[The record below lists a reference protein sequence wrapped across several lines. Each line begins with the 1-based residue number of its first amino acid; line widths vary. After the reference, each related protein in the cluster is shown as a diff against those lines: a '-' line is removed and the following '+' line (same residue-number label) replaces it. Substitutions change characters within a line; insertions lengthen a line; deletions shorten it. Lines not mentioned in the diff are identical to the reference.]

1 MAKEKK
7 KGAIKKFFEEFKTFI
22 TRGNVLD
29 MAVGVIV
36 GGAFTAIVNGLSNS
50 ILRPIINWL
59 IALIVGTEGLSG
71 AITMLSPAYQVDAT
85 TGAFLLDEA
94 GNKIIDL
101 ANSIYIDWGAFISAI
116 INFLLIA
123 FVLFSI
129 VKIINR
135 ISETNEKIALGIDI
149 KTKKEIAKIR
159 IEEKVSKKRAKQ
171 IYQERLDE
179 LKRQKEEEAKM
190 AAEAEAQAKRLE
202 EEKATANTRLLEEI
216 RDLLKENC
224 SKNA

>member
-7 KGAIKKFFEEFKTFI
+7 NGAIKKFFDEFKVFI

-50 ILRPIINWL
+50 VLRPIINWL
-59 IALIVGTEGLSG
+59 IALIVGEGGLSG

-101 ANSIYIDWGAFISAI
+101 ASSIYIDWGAFISAI

-135 ISETNEKIALGIDI
+135 IAETNEKIALGIDI

-159 IEEKVSKKRAKQ
+159 REEKVSKKRAEE
-171 IYQERLDE
+171 ILQERLDE
-179 LKRQKEEEAKM
+179 IKRQKEEEARI
-190 AAEAEAQAKRLE
+190 AAEAEAEAKRVE